1 MEEMREHIRSTKKL
15 FRWQLDGHGGE
26 EGTLVVEA
34 FPKLCLVA
42 GQDMVEVDFHNSYLS
57 RFCMPCRDFAFPI
70 NQAGPFVMRQL
81 YVEIC
86 MVVQEE
92 FRIWENIV

>member
-1 MEEMREHIRSTKKL
+1 MD

-42 GQDMVEVDFHNSYLS
+42 GEQMIEVRNCSKDGYISNCFT
-57 RFCMPCRDFAFPI
+57 
-70 NQAGPFVMRQL
+70 QT
-81 YVEIC
+81 
-86 MVVQEE
+86 
-92 FRIWENIV
+92 